1 MRRQKHKAP
10 QLLSSLLVANVAA
23 EGKCI
28 IKTDEGVIFVEGRPG
43 HPMPAPG
50 DVVDIRVTNQK
61 KQYREAIVERIVTPS
76 EVRVQPFCEHFGVC
90 GGCKWQHI
98 GYAEQLRFKQQQVV
112 DHLTRIAKVPLPPF
126 ARIAPAEPTQYYR
139 NKLEFTIAD
148 GRWLTQQEVE
158 SGEKMDWRA
167 VGFHVPGR
175 FDKVLPIR
183 HCYLQPDPSND
194 IRLTVADYM
203 FANNLAAY
211 NLKTHEGYLR
221 TLIIRTADTTNQ
233 VMVTMQVA
241 QDHPEQLAA
250 LLDHLRVRF
259 PQITSLNYIIN
270 TKKNDNYGDQEVVNY
285 AGKPYIE
292 ETMDN
297 GAGDSSDGIAKNLL
311 TFRINAKSFYQ
322 TNAKQAHA
330 LYSIA
335 RDMAGLTGNELVYD
349 LYTGTGTIAL
359 FVARQAR
366 HVVGI
371 EYVDAAVADAHV
383 NAEVNGITNA
393 SFFAGDMK
401 LMLTD
406 DFFAKNGRPDV
417 VITDPPRA
425 GMDEAVVRQLLK
437 AAPDKIVY
445 VSCNTATQ
453 ARDIAWLD
461 EKYSVVA
468 VQPVDMFPHTHH
480 VENVVLLTKK

>member
-1 MRRQKHKAP
+1 MRRHKQKQP
-10 QLLSSLLVANVAA
+10 QLITNLLVADVAA

-43 HPMPAPG
+43 YPMPAPG
-50 DVVDIRVTNQK
+50 DIIDIKVVNQK
-61 KQYREAIVERIVTPS
+61 KQYREATVERIVTPS
-76 EVRVQPFCEHFGVC
+76 AVRTQPFCEHFGIC

-98 GYAEQLRFKQQQVV
+98 QYAEQLRFKQQQVI
-112 DHLTRIAKVPLPPF
+112 DHLTRIAKVPLPEFGP
-126 ARIAPAEPTQYYR
+126 IVPAHPTQYYR
-139 NKLEFTIAD
+139 NKLEFTVAA
-148 GRWLTQQEVE
+148 GRWLTQAEVDA
-158 SGEKMDWRA
+158 GERMDFRA

-175 FDKVLPIR
+175 FDKVLPIN

-194 IRLTVADYM
+194 IRLSVADYM

-241 QDHPEQLAA
+241 QDHPNQLAA
-250 LLDHLRVRF
+250 LLDHLRERF

-270 TKKNDNYGDQEVVNY
+270 RKKNDNYGDQEVINY
-285 AGKPYIE
+285 AGTPYIE
-292 ETMDN
+292 EQM
-297 GAGDSSDGIAKNLL
+297 AASESHPPL

-322 TNAKQAHA
+322 TNAKQAFA

-359 FVARQAR
+359 FVARQAK
-366 HVVGI
+366 HVVGV
-371 EYVDAAVADAHV
+371 EYVEAAVADAHV

-393 SFFAGDMK
+393 SFFAGDIK
-401 LMLTD
+401 LLLTD
-406 DFFAKNGRPDV
+406 EFFAQHGRPDV

-437 AAPDKIVY
+437 AAPEKIVY

-461 EKYSVVA
+461 EAYRVEA

-480 VENVVLLTKK
+480 VENVVLLVRK